1 MAYEN
6 ANSAWPDARSESS
19 LAGGGLKDRPPRPA
33 VQPPKPVRYAYV

>member
-19 LAGGGLKDRPPRPA
+19 LAGTVKDRRPPRPA